1 MPNNSTAS
9 IHSTPAP
16 AWQTLAEF
24 TLPSQPGYDRQART
38 CVAEAVR
45 QLDLPVAHLE
55 RLKTAV
61 AEATLYAIEH
71 SAQYRSDL
79 PVVIRVLISDKT
91 LPTQIIGQGNGSSIS
106 SPETPDLAAGLANQQ
121 ASRGWGFF
129 LIKRMRDDLRIIGA
143 EAHHT
148 IELFL
153 YLEGGK
159 PNS

>member
-9 IHSTPAP
+9 TYPTPDP

-24 TLPSQPGYDRQART
+24 SLPSQPGYDRQART
-38 CVAEAVR
+38 HVAEAVR
-45 QLDLPVAHLE
+45 PLNLPAAHLE

-61 AEATLYAIEH
+61 AEATLNAIEQG
-71 SAQYRSDL
+71 SRYRPDV
-79 PVVIRVLISDKT
+79 PVLIRALVSEKT
-91 LPTQIIGQGNGSSIS
+91 LLARVTDQGNGGP
-106 SPETPDLAAGLANQQ
+106 SPKAETPDLAARLAGQQ
-121 ASRGWGFF
+121 PLRGWGFF
-129 LIKRMRDDLRIIGA
+129 LIEKMMDDLRVTGD

-159 PNS
+159 HDD